1 MPKARGVVAELQ
13 EREVTNGGRYIR
25 VRLEGEDS
33 SYFDWEGKLSEL
45 GIARGDEIAFEHT
58 GGKYPRITRVEKV
71 ATGSGATR
79 VKHQQ
84 KNNSQGTEP
93 SWRDVQIVRMAA
105 VKAAACLLDNADL
118 PYEKKAEE
126 ITRLAEKLEQWVLR

>member
-1 MPKARGVVAELQ
+1 MPKARGVVAELE

-25 VRLEGEDS
+25 VRLEGEES

-45 GIARGDEIAFEHT
+45 GVARGDEIAFEHT

-71 ATGSGATR
+71 LTGSDATR
-79 VKHQQ
+79 GKHDQ
-84 KNNSQGTEP
+84 KRNTRGSEP
-93 SWRDVQIVRMAA
+93 NWRDVQIVRMAA

-126 ITRLAEKLEQWVLR
+126 ITRLAEKLE

>member
-1 MPKARGVVAELQ
+1 MPKARGVIAELQ

-25 VRLEGEDS
+25 VRLEGKDS

-45 GIARGDEIAFEHT
+45 GVGRGDQIAFEHT
-58 GGKYPRITRVEKV
+58 GGKYPRITRVERV
-71 ATGSGATR
+71 VTGSGTART
-79 VKHQQ
+79 
-84 KNNSQGTEP
+84 KNSEKSNSLGGQP

-105 VKAAACLLDNADL
+105 VKAAACLLDRADL